1 MSIGYTNS
9 NCQDLVLSEVSDS
22 KVMAL
27 ISALF
32 WFQVLMGLEVRWQKT
47 QIYWNLCECLV
58 SVSNRVKLKDV
69 EELVLIRGW

>member
-47 QIYWNLCECLV
+47 QRYWNLV
-58 SVSNRVKLKDV
+58 NA
-69 EELVLIRGW
+69 